1 MAGKVEFDRDRFLL
15 YKDQSTCTG
24 GPEVFRQPTPSANSG
39 ECDDVP
45 GNWKETIQSKH
56 WVYLLGN
63 LSVDKIVDHLYQ
75 GVDGKSLVTEEVHDE
90 IENAKSKKEANKIFL
105 KHLLNAGTEESLK
118 LFCTV
123 LRQTSND
130 YQIHEEILEK
140 LKADFK
146 FGM

>member
-1 MAGKVEFDRDRFLL
+1 MFILL
-15 YKDQSTCTG
+15 YFGTASWKDKLK
-24 GPEVFRQPTPSANSG
+24 
-39 ECDDVP
+39 
-45 GNWKETIQSKH
+45 GNH
-56 WVYLLGN
+56 WVYLLGS
-63 LSVDKIVDHLYQ
+63 LTVDKIVDHLYQ
-75 GVDGKSLVTEEVHDE
+75 GVDGKSLVTEEVYDE

-123 LRQTSND
+123 LQQTSGD

-140 LKADFK
+140 LKTDFK

>member
-1 MAGKVEFDRDRFLL
+1 MYIILL
-15 YKDQSTCTG
+15 KDS
-24 GPEVFRQPTPSANSG
+24 VFISFYFGTES
-39 ECDDVP
+39 
-45 GNWKETIQSKH
+45 WKEKLKGNH

-63 LSVDKIVDHLYQ
+63 LTVDKICDHLYQ
-75 GVDGKSLVTEEVHDE
+75 GVDGKSLVTEEVYDE

-123 LRQTSND
+123 LQQTSND

-140 LKADFK
+140 LKTDFK